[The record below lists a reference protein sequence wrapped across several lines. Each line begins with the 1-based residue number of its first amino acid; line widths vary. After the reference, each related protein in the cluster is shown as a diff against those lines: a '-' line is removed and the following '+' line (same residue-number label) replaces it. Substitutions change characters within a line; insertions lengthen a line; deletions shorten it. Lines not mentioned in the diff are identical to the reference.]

1 MLELAL
7 ALDSKAHALSQPT
20 SGRLVL
26 KNSGEEPLLVNS
38 RLAINKSF
46 APEPFR
52 EVYLILTNP
61 SGEAVE
67 FSAKI
72 NVGEPQS
79 KDFRDLAPGE
89 TVDRAF
95 ELDLFYALE
104 QPGEYSIQAVYSN
117 QSDPVDGRRAWKGKL
132 ESNQVSFVLEP

>member
-1 MLELAL
+1 MVEWSLPLH
-7 ALDSKAHALSQPT
+7 SKAHALSQPT

-26 KNSGEEPLLVNS
+26 KTSGEEPLLVNS
-38 RLAINKSF
+38 RLAINKPF

-72 NVGEPQS
+72 NVGEPHS

-89 TVDRAF
+89 SVDRAF
-95 ELDLFYALE
+95 GVAL
-104 QPGEYSIQAVYSN
+104 V
-117 QSDPVDGRRAWKGKL
+117 
-132 ESNQVSFVLEP
+132 